1 MASRRFPR
9 TGHFLCRREAW
20 LGGGDN
26 GTILSTSDGGAVWSQ
41 QSSGTTNNL
50 WSVYFMDDGKR
61 GGVVGNSGT
70 ILVATPDQF
79 PKFVVDN
86 DAKEKV
92 AGKINILQAR
102 LASSPLLPPEQ
113 KKYEQA
119 LGALFG

>member
-1 MASRRFPR
+1 
-9 TGHFLCRREAW
+9 
-20 LGGGDN
+20 
-26 GTILSTSDGGAVWSQ
+26 
-41 QSSGTTNNL
+41 
-50 WSVYFMDDGKR
+50 
-61 GGVVGNSGT
+61 
-70 ILVATPDQF
+70 
-79 PKFVVDN
+79 VVDN

>member
-1 MASRRFPR
+1 
-9 TGHFLCRREAW
+9 
-20 LGGGDN
+20 
-26 GTILSTSDGGAVWSQ
+26 
-41 QSSGTTNNL
+41 
-50 WSVYFMDDGKR
+50 MDDGKR

-92 AGKINILQAR
+92 AGKIKILQAR